1 MMMTGVTKFTQLS
14 VFSALNNL
22 TDLTLQPE
30 AATLLGYTEEELDT
44 FFGEH
49 LRAHTQVMGLS
60 DEDYRAQLRWWYN
73 GYRFSPRSETKV
85 YNPVA
90 IGRALSRKCS
100 YFEPTWSETGHSS
113 ALMKYLAAHPL
124 TARDY
129 ERIPELNRRVFDIY
143 DWGAIPELTL
153 LYHLGYLTIKDFDPI
168 SDFTLG
174 VPNEDVRRSLARLV
188 GQSQQGKAS

>member
-1 MMMTGVTKFTQLS
+1 
-14 VFSALNNL
+14 
-22 TDLTLQPE
+22 
-30 AATLLGYTEEELDT
+30 
-44 FFGEH
+44 
-49 LRAHTQVMGLS
+49 
-60 DEDYRAQLRWWYN
+60 
-73 GYRFSPRSETKV
+73 
-85 YNPVA
+85 
-90 IGRALSRKCS
+90 
-100 YFEPTWSETGHSS
+100 
-113 ALMKYLAAHPL
+113 MKYLAAHPL